1 MQLQGFPHLCRPQSR
16 IQNMTQQR
24 TTDPFEI
31 DFKKKFDLTG
41 KVILIT
47 GACGL
52 IGRAFCEAA
61 AQFGAH
67 IVVADIPQSD
77 PGGFAKKLEERHER
91 TMMGIAIDVSSRA
104 QVEHMKKTVLE
115 KFRTIDGLVNGH
127 QNKTHLKFEP
137 FESVSDENW
146 DTVVNINLKG
156 TFLTCQII
164 GSWMAEQG
172 RGSII
177 NIPSTYSVVAP
188 NQNLYKG
195 TNLGCPA
202 EYSASKGGID
212 ALSRYLAS
220 YWAAKGVRVNM
231 ITPHGVWNN
240 HQEQFEKNF
249 ANFSPLQRLSYNHE
263 VAGALIYLLSD
274 ASSYTTGDNLLVE
287 GGWTVW

>member
-1 MQLQGFPHLCRPQSR
+1 MS
-16 IQNMTQQR
+16 QQR
-24 TTDPFEI
+24 TTDPNQI
-31 DFKKKFDLTG
+31 DFKAKFELTG
-41 KVILIT
+41 KVIIIT

-67 IVVADIPQSD
+67 IVVADIEAANPAE
-77 PGGFAKKLEERHER
+77 FASSLSEKHGREML
-91 TMMGIAIDVSSRA
+91 GVSIDVVQKPDSERLRD
-104 QVEHMKKTVLE
+104 ETLE
-115 KFRTIDGLVNGH
+115 KFGKIDGLVNGH
-127 QNKTHLKFEP
+127 QNKTKSFFQP
-137 FESVSDENW
+137 FEEYDEDNW
-146 DTVVNINLKG
+146 DAVVETNLKG

-164 GSWMAEQG
+164 GTWMTKNG
-172 RGSII
+172 GGSIV

-202 EYSASKGGID
+202 AYSASKGGVD

-220 YWAAKGVRVNM
+220 YWGSKGVRVNM

-240 HQEQFEKNF
+240 HEKQFEDNF

-263 VAGALIYLLSD
+263 VASALIYLLSD
-274 ASSYTTGDNLLVE
+274 ASSYVTGDNMLVE

>member
-1 MQLQGFPHLCRPQSR
+1 MSV
-16 IQNMTQQR
+16 TR

-31 DFKKKFDLTG
+31 DFRKKFELTD
-41 KVILIT
+41 KVIIIT

-52 IGRAFCEAA
+52 VGRAFCEAV
-61 AQFGAH
+61 AQYGAH
-67 IVVADIPQSD
+67 VVVADIALAEPEK
-77 PGGFAKKLEERHER
+77 FAQTLAERHNR
-91 TMMGIAIDVSSRA
+91 KMLGIAIDVSLRNDI
-104 QVEHMKKTVLE
+104 ENLKTTVLST
-115 KFRTIDGLVNGH
+115 FNRIDGLVNGH
-127 QNKTHLKFEP
+127 QNKTHLKFVP
-137 FESVSDENW
+137 FEEIKDENW
-146 DTVVNINLKG
+146 DTVVEINLKG

-164 GSWMAEQG
+164 GSYMAQQG
-172 RGSII
+172 KGSII

-195 TNLGCPA
+195 TSLGCPA
-202 EYSASKGGID
+202 EYSASKGGVD

-240 HQEQFEKNF
+240 HEEQFEKNF

-274 ASSYTTGDNLLVE
+274 ASSYVTGDNMKVE